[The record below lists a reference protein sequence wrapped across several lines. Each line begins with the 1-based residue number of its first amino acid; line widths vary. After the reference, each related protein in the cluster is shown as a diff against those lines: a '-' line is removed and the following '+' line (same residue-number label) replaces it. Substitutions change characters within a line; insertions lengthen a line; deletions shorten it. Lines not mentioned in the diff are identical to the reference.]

1 MNDSQ
6 SIKNSLKALLQK
18 QDNILAAWEGGSVA
32 TGYADRYS
40 DLDLS
45 IVSKDKDT
53 NPVFA
58 LLEEHF
64 TAEYGIERQFRM
76 PEPAWH
82 GMSQC
87 FYMLKDTQDFFYCDI
102 VVMPEDAQDKFTA
115 WDRHG
120 RAHVWFD
127 KEGIFSSEATPP
139 EEIRELCV
147 KMFKAA
153 TATDFLSILEL
164 KKALARGN
172 WIHSHLNYMIF
183 LNRHLVPLLNL
194 KYRPAKADFGIR
206 YTDRDYPATVAKKL
220 EELLRI
226 NDIDSVRI
234 KSVDALNWFAE
245 LKSELALGFPS

>member
-6 SIKNSLKALLQK
+6 SIKTSLKALLQK
-18 QDNILAAWEGGSVA
+18 QEYVLAAWEGGSVA

-40 DLDLS
+40 DLDLM
-45 IVSKDKDT
+45 IVIKDKYT
-53 NPVFA
+53 NPVFI

-64 TAEYGIERQFRM
+64 STEYGIERQFRM
-76 PEPAWH
+76 PEPTWH

-87 FYMLKDTQDFFYCDI
+87 FYLLKDTQDLFYCDI
-102 VVMPEDAQDKFTA
+102 AVMPEDTQDKFTA

-120 RAHVWFD
+120 RAQVWFD
-127 KEGIFSSEATPP
+127 KSGVFSSEATPT
-139 EEIRELCV
+139 EEIRELCA

-206 YTDRDYPATVAKKL
+206 YTDRDYPSTEVKRL
-220 EELLRI
+220 EGLLRI
-226 NDIDSVRI
+226 DDIDAVRA
-234 KSVDALNWFAE
+234 KSEEALHWFAE
-245 LKSELALGFPS
+245 LKTELASGLPS